1 MSSLDNEERE
11 FYPGTFTSRP
21 RELTVVGSGDFYCIP
36 LCKSSTLDRD
46 RNKSGIGFFS
56 FLSNPTIRK
65 QWVKKFLNSVEKAEM
80 TLFQ

>member
-1 MSSLDNEERE
+1 MSLLDNKESE
-11 FYPGTFTSRP
+11 FDPDTFTSHP
-21 RELTVVGSGDFYCIP
+21 RELTVVSSGDVCGIP

-65 QWVKKFLNSVEKAEM
+65 QWVKKFLKSVEKAEM